1 MTSPTSPLSTDGKRE
16 TSISRRAMLAATAGL
31 TVSSGGCVRQVR
43 SAVNRDGLD
52 RLSLTITTVPADGDR
67 ESILLAR
74 AIRDALE
81 TAGIDATIE
90 MRSQEEY
97 LRSILIN
104 HEFDVYVGPHAADTD
119 PAFLYE
125 TLHSRYAD
133 EAGWQNPFG
142 FTNLAVDDRLEA
154 QRSADGDDRREA
166 VAETLEAVAAEQPFV
181 PICVPDEYRIARTD
195 RFGGWGE
202 RHPATKLG
210 YLGLEVSA
218 DETGTDDDDADDPV
232 ELRAAHTDARPSQN
246 LNPLAAE
253 YRERGT
259 IVELL
264 YDSLAVEPV
273 AEFGTED
280 ADDGG
285 EIDADADLDGDGEGT
300 TDGDDS
306 ETADDGGDAGAA
318 DDTGPVTDLEPW
330 LADSW
335 EWTEPGSDS
344 GEDTA
349 TMTVTLREDCRFHDG
364 EPLTADDVAF
374 TYRFLADTTLG
385 DGAIPAPSP
394 RHRGRVDA
402 VEAVDVL
409 DDRRLEFSIRT
420 SRAVGER
427 ALTVP
432 ILPEHV
438 WRERSAPAD
447 VPGVRIA
454 EGTTEAL
461 VADNVPPIG
470 NGPFRFESRTDREH
484 VTLERFDDH
493 FTLREGVD
501 RPAPT
506 VDRFRIQIDPRSTSA
521 IALVEGDDADVTTTT
536 LETYVLDDVLEG
548 TPEDVTVLESRS
560 WAFYHLGFNTRK
572 APFNNPR
579 FRRVVARLL
588 DKAWLVEE
596 VFHGHARP
604 TATPVTDE
612 WTPEHLAWD
621 GEDPETPFLGEDGA
635 VDAAAARAAFEEA
648 GFSYDSE
655 GRLRV
660 SE

>member
-1 MTSPTSPLSTDGKRE
+1 MTSPSSALSTDGDRE
-16 TSISRRAMLAATAGL
+16 TSVSRRAMLAATAGL

-52 RLSLTITTVPADGDR
+52 RLSMTITTVPADGDR

-81 TAGIDATIE
+81 TAGIDVSIE
-90 MRSQEEY
+90 MRSEEEF

-104 HEFDVYVGPHAADTD
+104 HEFDVYVGRHPADTD
-119 PAFLYE
+119 PAYLYE

-142 FTNLAVDDRLEA
+142 FANLAVDERLEA
-154 QRSADGDDRREA
+154 QRRADGDDRRAA
-166 VAETLEAVAAEQPFV
+166 VAETLEAFATHQPFV

-210 YLGLEVSA
+210 YLGLE
-218 DETGTDDDDADDPV
+218 TDGSGAGADADGPV

-246 LNPLAAE
+246 LNPLAVE
-253 YRERGT
+253 YRDRGT
-259 IVELL
+259 VVDLL

-273 AEFGTED
+273 AEFETED
-280 ADDGG
+280 ADDGD
-285 EIDADADLDGDGEGT
+285 EIEPDADLDGEGE
-300 TDGDDS
+300 DSDD
-306 ETADDGGDAGAA
+306 ETADDGADADA
-318 DDTGPVTDLEPW
+318 DGPVTDLEPW
-330 LADSW
+330 LAESW
-335 EWTEPGSDS
+335 EWTETGSD
-344 GEDTA
+344 GGDAA
-349 TMTVTLREDCRFHDG
+349 TLTVSLREDCRFHDG
-364 EPLTADDVAF
+364 EPVTADDVAF
-374 TYRFLADTTLG
+374 TYRFLADTTLDEG
-385 DGAIPAPSP
+385 VVPAPSP

-402 VEAVDVL
+402 VDAVDVV
-409 DDRRLEFSIRT
+409 DEHRLEFSVGT
-420 SRAVGER
+420 SRTVGER

-432 ILPEHV
+432 VLPEHV
-438 WRERSAPAD
+438 WRERSAAAD

-470 NGPFRFESRTDREH
+470 SGPFRFESRTDREH

-536 LETYVLDDVLEG
+536 LETYVIDDVLEG

-560 WAFYHLGFNTRK
+560 WSFYHLGFNARK
-572 APFNNPR
+572 APFSNPR
-579 FRRVVARLL
+579 FRRVVARLF
-588 DKAWLVEE
+588 DKERLVEE

-604 TATPVTDE
+604 LATPVTEE
-612 WTPEHLAWD
+612 WTPDALAWEGD
-621 GEDPETPFLGEDGA
+621 DPATPFLGADGE

-660 SE
+660 RE